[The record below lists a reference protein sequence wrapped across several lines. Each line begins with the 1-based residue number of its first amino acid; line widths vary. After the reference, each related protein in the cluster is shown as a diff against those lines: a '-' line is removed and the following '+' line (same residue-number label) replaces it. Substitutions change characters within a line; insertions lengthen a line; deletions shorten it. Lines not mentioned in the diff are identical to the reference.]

1 MSPVAATLSSTAEGM
16 FVSRNHLLHMVMSSF
31 ETSRADV
38 LKFQGSVV
46 NIIPKSHEGVLT
58 TASSN
63 PEL

>member
-1 MSPVAATLSSTAEGM
+1 MSPVAAMLSSTAGGCLFPEIIYCAWC
-16 FVSRNHLLHMVMSSF
+16 VSSL

-38 LKFQGSVV
+38 LKFQRSVV
-46 NIIPKSHEGVLT
+46 NIIPKSHEGILA